1 MKSFYYSTIK
11 KSDFEKKVKKGNNYI
26 ASILIKDIDD
36 GYSLIASCGY
46 GYDVGESEVE
56 SDYKEFL
63 NHVHE
68 LQLAEA
74 IRSKISE
81 ITEYD
86 TSDNVNVFYING
98 IKTWLDKATR
108 VGLVNS
114 TNAMKSAGYARVTFW
129 LDSIPI
135 SIPCKDAIGILESL
149 ERYALECFNVTA
161 THKAQVSAFT
171 NVDDVNRFDIT
182 NGYPDVL
189 SFTV

>member
-36 GYSLIASCGY
+36 ENSLIASCGY
-46 GYDVGESEVE
+46 NHNVSEIEVE
-56 SDYKEFL
+56 SDYKDFL

-68 LQLAEA
+68 RELANA

-129 LDSIPI
+129 LESTPI
-135 SIPCKDAIGILESL
+135 NIPCSEAMDILERI

-171 NVDDVNRFDIT
+171 NVDDVNKFDVT